1 MQMTLDNYIL
11 NPMLKQNAILNA
23 ATREIMRKQYENKF
37 NLLLL
42 RENGKI
48 KYNLYYYEKDNSYWA
63 LMKIPSETVPNFYYD
78 LVFKFTADASI
89 GGTNDLFK
97 FNVQFFSNDPAYTY
111 TYAYVF
117 RKNDVWIK
125 ELASKLSREALTKSP
140 KEKNPDEQIGYEKVI
155 YFGYLLMKQRG
166 LNKLTRFK
174 SESSPLVPKD
184 FVQLIEPAD
193 SKIAKRQE
201 LGSKISKRKKINISK
216 DLYAKVNK
224 AAGGNLSDEAKNRFA
239 VKTTK
244 VITAKK
250 PKSPSKPVKTTKA
263 IKPVNIK

>member
-1 MQMTLDNYIL
+1 MQMTLEKYIL

-23 ATREIMRKQYENKF
+23 ATREVMRHQYENKF
-37 NLLLL
+37 NLILL

-48 KYNLYYYEKDNSYWA
+48 KYNLYYYERDNSYWA
-63 LMKIPSETVPNFYYD
+63 LMKIPSEIVPNFYYD
-78 LVFKFTADASI
+78 VVFKFTADSSI

-97 FNVQFFSNDPAYTY
+97 YNVNFFSNDPSFNF

-117 RKNDVWIK
+117 KKNDVYIK
-125 ELASKLSREALTKSP
+125 ELTSKMSKEALKNPP
-140 KEKNPDEQIGYEKVI
+140 KEKNPDEQIGYEKAI

-166 LNKLTRFK
+166 INKLNRFK
-174 SESSPLVPKD
+174 AESQPLVPQE
-184 FVQLIEPAD
+184 FVALIEDTD

-201 LGSKISKRKKINISK
+201 LGAKISRRKKVVVSK
-216 DLYAKVNK
+216 DLYNKVNR
-224 AAGGNLSDEAKNRFA
+224 AAGGKLSDEAKNRFA

-250 PKSPSKPVKTTKA
+250 PKPMTSPVKTVKSVQ
-263 IKPVNIK
+263 PVNIK